1 MNKIKYF
8 IYLLTIVILLG
19 SNNIM
24 SQQISLSNQY
34 LVNKYSLSPAYAGVG
49 ENLGVFG
56 YYRKDWLGVSGAPD
70 TKMISVNG
78 AIKKNMGLGASISS
92 VQAGIFT
99 NLSAMLT
106 YAYHVKLTS
115 SKFIS
120 IGLGFGVLENHL
132 DLYNNENAQIDPL
145 VNTLD
150 RTSSILNAS
159 YGILYHGK
167 RLHLGFSSQRLFL
180 SKESSYILW
189 AQQISHISYLFNF
202 GKTWAIDPTVI
213 FYAPTKRTTSLGQ
226 VTIPIIYQQKVW
238 FTLIYRQTGDAGL
251 GLGANLNSNLVFNYT
266 FEWFEHGLA
275 HRSGGTHE
283 ITLGWKVSKKKSDLF
298 KRDKKKPYYDWVN
311 K

>member
-8 IYLLTIVILLG
+8 VYLLTIVILLG

-34 LVNKYSLSPAYAGVG
+34 IVNKYSLSPAYAGVS
-49 ENLGVFG
+49 EKFGVYG

-70 TKMISVNG
+70 TKMISVNS
-78 AIKKNMGLGASISS
+78 AVKKYMGLGASISS

-99 NLSAMLT
+99 NLSAMFT
-106 YAYHVKLTS
+106 YAYHVKLSS

-132 DLYNNENAQIDPL
+132 DLYNNESAQIDPL

-150 RTSSILNAS
+150 RTSGILNAS

-167 RLHLGFSSQRLFL
+167 RLHLGFSSQRLFG

-189 AQQISHISYLFNF
+189 AQQITHVSYLCNF
-202 GKTWAIDPTVI
+202 SKTWAIDPTLI
-213 FYAPTKRTTSLGQ
+213 YYAPTKRTPSLWD
-226 VTIPIIYQQKVW
+226 VTLPIIYQQKVW

-251 GLGANLNSNLVFNYT
+251 GLGTNLNSNFVFNYT

-283 ITLGWKVSKKKSDLF
+283 ITIGWKVSKKKSDLF
-298 KRDKKKPYYDWVN
+298 KRDKKKPYYEWVN